1 MKNSPP
7 IWLMVTLLMF
17 PQVVETIYSPSLPHI
32 SQAFGVSFETAAQ
45 TLSVYFIAFALG
57 VVVWGRLSDT
67 LGRKKTMI
75 YGLITYGIG
84 ALLALLA
91 GSFDTLLLAR
101 IISAFGAA
109 VGSIVTQTML
119 RDSFEGPELGKVF
132 SVMGMGI
139 SISPVLGL
147 ILGGAIAQNLGHL
160 GVFSFLLSLS
170 LILLFLSQCS
180 LSETRP
186 QHLAT
191 VPLLPLAKQMICDG
205 QLMRSATLVALFN
218 LMLFGYYA
226 LAPFIFTGFNMSS
239 IEFGY
244 SGIALALGSLMGS
257 LLNKKLLSRGW
268 QSATLINLASI
279 LALCGGA
286 GVYLLQ
292 SSLAFLLPMVCV
304 VLAFGIAIPNI
315 LSQALVDY
323 KQVAGSAGALFGL
336 TYYLM
341 LGAGLA
347 LAGLLQNLGLV
358 LMLAAGL
365 SGVLCLLN
373 IRSATPAL
381 STRGTYIVLIR
392 K

>member
-57 VVVWGRLSDT
+57 VVVWGRLCDT
-67 LGRKKTMI
+67 LGRKKSMI

-147 ILGGAIAQNLGHL
+147 ILGGAIAQNLGHI

-186 QHLAT
+186 QHLAP

-226 LAPFIFTGFNMSS
+226 LAPFIFAGFKMSS
-239 IEFGY
+239 LEFGY
-244 SGIALALGSLMGS
+244 SGVALALGSLMGS
-257 LLNKKLLSRGW
+257 LVNKKLLSRGW

-279 LALCGGA
+279 LALCGA
-286 GVYLLQ
+286 MGVYLLQ

-315 LSQALVDY
+315 LCQALVDY

-336 TYYLM
+336 AYYLM

-381 STRGTYIVLIR
+381 SRRGT
-392 K
+392 

>member
-1 MKNSPP
+1 MKNPPP

-32 SQAFGVSFETAAQ
+32 SQAFGVSFETASQ
-45 TLSVYFIAFALG
+45 TLSVYFIAFAIG
-57 VVVWGRLSDT
+57 VVVWGRLCDT
-67 LGRKKTMI
+67 LGRKKAMI

-84 ALLALLA
+84 ALIALLA
-91 GSFDTLLLAR
+91 GNFETLLLAR

-147 ILGGAIAQNLGHL
+147 MLGGAIAHSLGHL

-170 LILLFLSQCS
+170 LALLLLGQCC

-186 QHLAT
+186 QHLT
-191 VPLLPLAKQMICDG
+191 PVPLLPLAKQMICNG
-205 QLMRSATLVALFN
+205 QVMRSATLAALFN

-226 LAPFIFTGFNMSS
+226 LAPFIFADLNMSS
-239 IEFGY
+239 IAFGY
-244 SGIALALGSLMGS
+244 SGIALGLGSLIGS
-257 LLNKKLLSRGW
+257 LVNKQLLSRGW
-268 QSATLINLASI
+268 QAVTLINLASI
-279 LALCGGA
+279 LALCGGV
-286 GVYLLQ
+286 GVWVLQ

-336 TYYLM
+336 AYYLM

-347 LAGLLQNLGLV
+347 LAGLVQNLGLV
-358 LMLAAGL
+358 LLLAAGL
-365 SGVLCLLN
+365 TNLLCLFN
-373 IRSATPAL
+373 NWGANSSL
-381 STRGTYIVLIR
+381 STKGV
-392 K
+392 